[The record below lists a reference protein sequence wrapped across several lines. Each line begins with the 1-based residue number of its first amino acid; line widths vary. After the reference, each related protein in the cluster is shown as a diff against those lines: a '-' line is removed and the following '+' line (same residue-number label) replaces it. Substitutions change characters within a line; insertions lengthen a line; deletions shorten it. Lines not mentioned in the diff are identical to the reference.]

1 MMADEIIVVKCQS
14 SENTQSKMP
23 RTQLAVLGSNS
34 KQYAETLKTYRQ
46 QNADETPEHR
56 TAAVALTQPY
66 SSEANQALLLEKYF
80 TNCFAVD
87 NGSEEIDQPMHS
99 FGKRLD
105 RRALGFKT
113 CAMGW
118 LASVNSSM
126 ISELS
131 SNKQNLPLITERGAA
146 SFPFGPVRS
155 VVTRTNCT
163 GRPLCSVA
171 WITFSRFREEFSMW
185 LQITKWSGRSDYW
198 HKWLNSVNAALCLW
212 GICPSVST
220 HWAFREEMRSVPRTW
235 CQSST
240 IAEPANFGM
249 SCLTWIRDVWSA
261 DHKYDFTLGCSF
273 AGVRSHGWKPKG
285 SVTAGSPEVLEKEM
299 LCATEALRN
308 DMGQQPTMMMQQLAH
323 LDRPQ
328 LWSPAVALKRRMM
341 FQIRP

>member
-1 MMADEIIVVKCQS
+1 
-14 SENTQSKMP
+14 
-23 RTQLAVLGSNS
+23 LGSNS

-87 NGSEEIDQPMHS
+87 NNGSEEIDQPMHS

-113 CAMGW
+113 CAMGR

-155 VVTRTNCT
+155 VVARTICT

-185 LQITKWSGRSDYW
+185 LQITK
-198 HKWLNSVNAALCLW
+198 
-212 GICPSVST
+212 
-220 HWAFREEMRSVPRTW
+220 
-235 CQSST
+235 
-240 IAEPANFGM
+240 
-249 SCLTWIRDVWSA
+249 
-261 DHKYDFTLGCSF
+261 
-273 AGVRSHGWKPKG
+273 
-285 SVTAGSPEVLEKEM
+285 
-299 LCATEALRN
+299 
-308 DMGQQPTMMMQQLAH
+308 
-323 LDRPQ
+323 
-328 LWSPAVALKRRMM
+328 
-341 FQIRP
+341 

>member
-1 MMADEIIVVKCQS
+1 
-14 SENTQSKMP
+14 
-23 RTQLAVLGSNS
+23 
-34 KQYAETLKTYRQ
+34 
-46 QNADETPEHR
+46 
-56 TAAVALTQPY
+56 
-66 SSEANQALLLEKYF
+66 
-80 TNCFAVD
+80 
-87 NGSEEIDQPMHS
+87 MHS

-113 CAMGW
+113 CAMGR

-155 VVTRTNCT
+155 VVARTICT

-198 HKWLNSVNAALCLW
+198 HKWLNSVNVALCLW

-220 HWAFREEMRSVPRTW
+220 HWAFREEMRSVPSTW

-240 IAEPANFGM
+240 SAEPANFGM

-261 DHKYDFTLGCSF
+261 DHKTRMQLRWSKIPRMKTKRFSNCRKSGSPGKGNALCHWGPEK
-273 AGVRSHGWKPKG
+273 RHG
-285 SVTAGSPEVLEKEM
+285 STADDDDAAAGSLGSSSIVITRGRLEEEDDVPDSA
-299 LCATEALRN
+299 LGLADDEAAETAL
-308 DMGQQPTMMMQQLAH
+308 GLAPTDADVDTTWPPL
-323 LDRPQ
+323 P
-328 LWSPAVALKRRMM
+328 
-341 FQIRP
+341 